1 MVISVRLCSFLW
13 ESKWKWRESFRL
25 CRQIIMAV
33 KLLMNQTNKMRVGSV
48 IFRGERRGRTSPF
61 TFTLMLIRK
70 FLLGCLSKKGFQN
83 KVK

>member
-33 KLLMNQTNKMRVGSV
+33 KLLMNQTYKMRVGSV
-48 IFRGERRGRTSPF
+48 IFRGERRGEDIPLHSHSNADLQVFARLF
-61 TFTLMLIRK
+61 EQKRF
-70 FLLGCLSKKGFQN
+70 SK
-83 KVK
+83 